1 MTRCLVSR
9 IGRAPRIAV
18 NVTFARRRRP
28 SVTSAADIAVN
39 VTLGRRG
46 APSATLT
53 AGGELL
59 PAPAG
64 YAAAGAGSS
73 RRPPSLPGSMSAGI
87 AATATNAN
95 AHQNVC
101 P

>member
-1 MTRCLVSR
+1 VTFDRR
-9 IGRAPRIAV
+9 RRAS
-18 NVTFARRRRP
+18 VTFAAR
-28 SVTSAADIAVN
+28 IAVN
-39 VTLGRRG
+39 VTLGRWG

-53 AGGELL
+53 AARAGGELL

-64 YAAAGAGSS
+64 HAAAGAGSS
-73 RRPPSLPGSMSAGI
+73 PRPASLPGSMSAGM

-101 P
+101 A